1 MPMHRGLPQSSRRR
15 LGQNVLAA
23 GVAGTLT
30 LALLAAF
37 PVAQSSDYTPLVTPA
52 NTGCSAEARS
62 EALKAMQAE
71 VVTAAPAQVQSIKNA
86 LAPGGALAGWR
97 LSHGLVVLATAGAI
111 VVDNMQAKPPLPQL
125 LIYEPS
131 AQSTPDDWLDFDRP
145 DDPYRLV
152 GWAFMEPYTP
162 GSAPPRRRCI
172 ASVEWLVHEAG
183 WHLKD
188 GGMHLTPGAAME
200 PARPREL
207 AIHMWHPR
215 VWDVHMWRGDEGV
228 PTIAFANPTAR
239 RGGKDLP
246 RDAFFYLADGKK
258 RFPAVSTR

>member
-1 MPMHRGLPQSSRRR
+1 MHTRLPQNSHRRP
-15 LGQNVLAA
+15 GWNVLGA

-30 LALLAAF
+30 LVLIAAS
-37 PVAQSSDYTPLVTPA
+37 PVRQSSDYRPRVTPA
-52 NTGCSAEARS
+52 HTGCSAQDRH

-71 VVTAAPAQVQSIKNA
+71 VVNAAPAHVESMKSA
-86 LAPGGALAGWR
+86 LAPGGALGGWR
-97 LSHGLVVLATAGAI
+97 LSHGFVVLAAAGAI
-111 VVDNMQAKPPLPQL
+111 VVDNMEAQSPLPQL

-131 AQSTPDDWLDFDRP
+131 ARSTPDNWLDFDGP

-162 GSAPPRRRCI
+162 GSAPPPRRCF
-172 ASVEWLVHEAG
+172 APAEWFLHEAG

-188 GGMHLTPGAAME
+188 GGMHLTPGAAKE

-215 VWDVHMWRGDEGV
+215 VWDVHVWRSDDGV
-228 PTIAFANPTAR
+228 PTVGFANPNAR
-239 RGGKDLP
+239 RGGKNLP
-246 RDAFFYLADGKK
+246 REAFFYLVDGQK
-258 RFPAVSTR
+258 RIPAVLPR